1 MGMEFRHARE
11 WIMDLRRLI
20 SLYSGVMVVISG
32 VYFLSQDV
40 RPVALAGLAVVS
52 AAAIVV
58 GVRRYR
64 PAASIWWLALAL
76 SLVLDAA
83 GSIVYDALPGVAGQ
97 PKPWNWTVWVSQ
109 GLMFVLFVT
118 AIVGLARSTFRGVSA
133 AIDFAIIVLGA
144 GLIGGIVVALPYASA
159 ADGVVGAVRASYVL
173 RDVVIF
179 ALAVH
184 LATAL
189 RWTWSVAA
197 LLGGLLGFVTYD
209 VLYRLA
215 RTRGERLSGDTIDL
229 GLIAF
234 FALVGA
240 AALLPSMKRLDTP
253 ASRDARDASPV
264 RLGLVVVLALM
275 PSVVHLRSL
284 IREPSPYEALIFT
297 AATLVLVLALARII
311 DVALQLRR
319 QVYGERVVRETVIEL
334 ADAQTE
340 AEIPP
345 ILERAVGRLFPA
357 SVRHSVEIT
366 LGTMADLTGRS
377 PPAADAGVVSE
388 TVSETSADRPDVD
401 AWPGGRA
408 VLAVPLLRDKA
419 LAESRVTDL
428 VGQQDAGDP
437 GADPLTPAPPRQPSA
452 PPQPSGPSPQPSGP
466 AQPSGSARQP
476 SAPSQPSGSAP
487 QPSGPAQPSGPPQ
500 PAGSAPQPSGTA
512 QPSGSAPQPSAPMLV
527 VSSAKAMLNLLRPR
541 LETLA
546 TQAGSTLERI
556 RLNEDNVRH
565 TSESYFRTLVQNS
578 ADVILILDDDD
589 RVRYASPS
597 ADEVFGPVPIAG
609 VRLPMLIGER
619 DRVRAE
625 KLLGQ
630 VRRGGID
637 VAGREHLAGSAAH
650 DDWVVRGGGA
660 DPARVEVS
668 CRDLR
673 ADATIAGLVVTLRN
687 VTKQRLLE
695 YELVQ
700 QALHDPLTKLSNRVP
715 FSKRLEAAVARPGP
729 GVTAVLYADL
739 DDLKMVND
747 AYGHEAGDAMLVA
760 IGARLAGYVDAL
772 DNADQNLA
780 ARLGGD
786 EFALL
791 LTEVPSPAA
800 ADQAAARL
808 QGLLSQPIHVSGH
821 EVSCGVSIGVAT
833 TAEDA
838 GTGQHLLRNA
848 DLALYAAKGGG
859 KSQWRHYEPWM
870 RSTVMARLEVRSSL
884 ERAIDDDAL
893 LLEYQPIVALANAEP
908 VGFEALLRWDHPTRG
923 RLSPNEFIDVAE
935 ESGLITAI
943 GEWVL
948 ATATRTA
955 GNWTTG
961 SAAKPP
967 YVSVNVSARQFRS
980 PGFIAA
986 VDRLFE
992 ETDIPPTR
1000 VMLEITESLLLR
1012 DDETVWQDLAHL
1024 RQAGVRIAIDDFGTG
1039 YSALTYLRHVP
1050 LDVIKLDR
1058 SFTQSM
1064 VVSVQQRELVQGI
1077 VGLADILGLEV
1088 VAEGIETEQERAV
1101 AAQIGCTCGQ
1111 GYLFSRP
1118 IPADRTVA
1126 WLTNWRAVDDRDIQP
1141 LTAQP

>member
-1 MGMEFRHARE
+1 
-11 WIMDLRRLI
+11 MDLLRLI
-20 SLYSGVMVVISG
+20 SLYSGVMVVIS
-32 VYFLSQDV
+32 VIYFVSRDA
-40 RPVALAGLAVVS
+40 RPAALATLAVVS
-52 AAAIVV
+52 AGAIVV

-64 PAASIWWLALAL
+64 PAASFWWLTLALA
-76 SLVLDAA
+76 LVLDAA
-83 GSIVYDALPGVAGQ
+83 GGIVYDALPGPAGQ
-97 PKPWNWTVWVSQ
+97 PKPWNWTVWVDQ
-109 GLMFVLFVT
+109 GLMFVLFVA

-133 AIDFAIIVLGA
+133 AIDLAIIVLGA
-144 GLIGGIVVALPYASA
+144 GLIGGIVIALPYAGA
-159 ADGVVGAVRASYVL
+159 ADGVVGAIRVSYVL

-179 ALAVH
+179 AIAVH

-209 VLYRLA
+209 ALYRFA
-215 RTRGERLSGDTIDL
+215 RAQSERPSGAIIDL

-234 FALVGA
+234 FVLIGA
-240 AALLPSMKRLDTP
+240 AALLPSMRRLDTP
-253 ASRDARDASPV
+253 VSRDGRDASPV

-275 PSVVHLRSL
+275 PSVVHLRSIL
-284 IREPSPYEALIFT
+284 REPSPFEALIFA
-297 AATLVLVLALARII
+297 AATFVLVLALARII

-319 QVYGERVVRETVIEL
+319 QVYGERVVREVVVEL

-345 ILERAVGRLFPA
+345 ILERGVGRLFPA
-357 SVRHSVEIT
+357 SVRHTVQIT
-366 LGTMADLTGRS
+366 SSTMAEPSGRA
-377 PPAADAGVVSE
+377 PPAVDAGII
-388 TVSETSADRPDVD
+388 SETSADRPDIV
-401 AWPGGRA
+401 AGRGGRA
-408 VLAVPLLRDKA
+408 LIAVPLLRDKA
-419 LAESRVTDL
+419 LAESRVADR
-428 VGQQDAGDP
+428 GAQQDAVAAGTDP
-437 GADPLTPAPPRQPSA
+437 VAPAP
-452 PPQPSGPSPQPSGP
+452 
-466 AQPSGSARQP
+466 AR
-476 SAPSQPSGSAP
+476 
-487 QPSGPAQPSGPPQ
+487 
-500 PAGSAPQPSGTA
+500 PAGPT
-512 QPSGSAPQPSAPMLV
+512 LV
-527 VSSAKAMLNLLRPR
+527 VHSAKTTLNVLRPR

-546 TQAGSTLERI
+546 AQAGSTLERI
-556 RLNEDNVRH
+556 RLNEDNLRH
-565 TSESYFRTLVQNS
+565 TTESYFRTLVQNS

-589 RVRYASPS
+589 CVRYASPS
-597 ADEVFGPVPIAG
+597 AHDVFGPGPIAG
-609 VRLPMLIGER
+609 ERLPALVGER
-619 DRVRAE
+619 DRVRA
-625 KLLGQ
+625 KQLLEQ
-630 VRRGGID
+630 VRRGEIGP
-637 VAGREHLAGSAAH
+637 AGRERVAGSAAQ
-650 DDWVVRGGGA
+650 DDWVVRGGGV

-715 FSKRLEAAVARPGP
+715 FRKRLESAAAETAEGI
-729 GVTAVLYADL
+729 TAVLFADL

-747 AYGHEAGDAMLVA
+747 VYGHEAGDAMLVA
-760 IGARLAGYVDAL
+760 IGHRLAQFVDAL
-772 DNADQNLA
+772 DDGDQNLA

-786 EFALL
+786 EFAVL
-791 LTEVPSPAA
+791 LTGLTSAAA
-800 ADQAAARL
+800 ADEAATRL
-808 QGLLSQPIHVSGH
+808 QSLLSQPIQVDGH
-821 EVSCGVSIGVAT
+821 EVSCGVSMGVAT

-838 GTGQHLLRNA
+838 DTGQHLLRNA

-870 RSTVMARLEVRSSL
+870 RTTVMARLEVRSSL
-884 ERAIDDDAL
+884 ERAIDDDTL

-935 ESGLITAI
+935 ESGLIPAI

-955 GNWTTG
+955 GDWTPG
-961 SAAKPP
+961 SDGTAP

-980 PGFIAA
+980 AGFIAA
-986 VDRLFE
+986 VDRLFD

-1012 DDETVWQDLAHL
+1012 DDETVWQDLAYL
-1024 RQAGVRIAIDDFGTG
+1024 RRAGVRIAIDDFGTG

-1088 VAEGIETEQERAV
+1088 VAEGIETQQERAV
-1101 AAQIGCTCGQ
+1101 AAQIGCTFGQ
-1111 GYLFSRP
+1111 GFLFSRP
-1118 IPADRTVA
+1118 IPADRTLR
-1126 WLTNWRAVDDRDIQP
+1126 WLTEWRAVEKREIEP
-1141 LTAQP
+1141 L

>member
-1 MGMEFRHARE
+1 
-11 WIMDLRRLI
+11 MDLRRLI
-20 SLYSGVMVVISG
+20 SIYSGVMVVISV
-32 VYFLSQDV
+32 VYFLSRDA
-40 RPVALAGLAVVS
+40 RPIALATLALVS
-52 AAAIVV
+52 AGAIVV

-76 SLVLDAA
+76 ALVLDAV
-83 GSIVYDALPGVAGQ
+83 GGIVYDALPSAAGQ
-97 PKPWNWTVWVSQ
+97 PKPWNWTVWVDQ

-133 AIDFAIIVLGA
+133 AIDFAIILLGA

-159 ADGVVGAVRASYVL
+159 VDGVVGAVRASYVL

-179 ALAVH
+179 AIAVH

-197 LLGGLLGFVTYD
+197 LLGGLLGFITYD
-209 VLYRLA
+209 LLYRSA
-215 RTRGERLSGDTIDL
+215 RARGERLSGAAIDL

-234 FALVGA
+234 FVLVGV
-240 AALLPSMKRLDTP
+240 AALLPSMRRLNT
-253 ASRDARDASPV
+253 AVSRDGRDASPV

-284 IREPSPYEALIFT
+284 FREPSPYEALIFA

-319 QVYGERVVRETVIEL
+319 QVFGERVVRETVIEL
-334 ADAQTE
+334 ADAQME
-340 AEIPP
+340 PEIPP

-357 SVRHSVEIT
+357 SARHSVEIT
-366 LGTMADLTGRS
+366 SGTVAESSGRA
-377 PPAADAGVVSE
+377 PPAAGVVP
-388 TVSETSADRPDVD
+388 ETSADRPRNVG
-401 AWPGGRA
+401 ARRGGRA
-408 VLAVPLLRDKA
+408 VIAVPLLRDKA
-419 LAESRVTDL
+419 LAEAPVVVRS
-428 VGQQDAGDP
+428 GQQDAGDV
-437 GADPLTPAPPRQPSA
+437 GADPLATAPLPRSTT
-452 PPQPSGPSPQPSGP
+452 
-466 AQPSGSARQP
+466 
-476 SAPSQPSGSAP
+476 AP
-487 QPSGPAQPSGPPQ
+487 QPSQEPSSSPQAPSSPVRPSSPQQTLPPPRPSSPPSPSPRPSG
-500 PAGSAPQPSGTA
+500 
-512 QPSGSAPQPSAPMLV
+512 PMLV
-527 VSSAKAMLNLLRPR
+527 VYSTKATLNLLRPR

-597 ADEVFGPVPIAG
+597 ADEVFGPIPIVG

-625 KLLGQ
+625 QLLGH
-630 VRRGGID
+630 VRRGGTD
-637 VAGREHLAGSAAH
+637 VAGRDQLAGSGAH

-673 ADATIAGLVVTLRN
+673 PDATIAGLVVTLRN

-715 FSKRLEAAVARPGP
+715 FSKRLEAAVARADSGL
-729 GVTAVLYADL
+729 TAVLYTDL

-747 AYGHEAGDAMLVA
+747 AYGHEAGDAMLIA
-760 IGARLAGYVDAL
+760 IGARLAAFVDAL
-772 DNADQNLA
+772 DDSDQNLA

-791 LTEVPSPAA
+791 LTELPSPAA

-808 QGLLSQPIHVSGH
+808 QGLLSQPIQIDGH
-821 EVSCGVSIGVAT
+821 DVSCSVSIGVAT

-859 KSQWRHYEPWM
+859 KSQSRHYEPWM
-870 RSTVMARLEVRSSL
+870 RTTVMARLEVRSSL

-893 LLEYQPIVALANAEP
+893 LLEYQPIVALADGEP

-955 GNWTTG
+955 GDWTPG
-961 SAAKPP
+961 SAGNAP

-980 PGFIAA
+980 AGFIAA
-986 VDRLFE
+986 VDRLFD

-1024 RQAGVRIAIDDFGTG
+1024 RRAGVRIAIDDFGTG

-1088 VAEGIETEQERAV
+1088 VAEGIETQQERAV
-1101 AAQIGCTCGQ
+1101 AAQIGCSCGQ
-1111 GYLFSRP
+1111 GFLFSRP
-1118 IPADRTVA
+1118 VPADRTTG
-1126 WLTNWRAVDDRDIQP
+1126 WLTDWRAIEQRGIEP